1 MNAISL
7 FLREGFV
14 NIVTLLNVRTF
25 TQLSPQYLHQPVIN
39 SAFPHMSVKHCHDR
53 RGTET
58 KNRIIPHVKEVF
70 ELQKQIHVFIRTRQR
85 QIKRGFY

>member
-1 MNAISL
+1 MRYPF

-14 NIVTLLNVRTF
+14 TIITLLNVRTF
-25 TQLSPQYLHQPVIN
+25 TQFPQYLHQPVIN

-58 KNRIIPHVKEVF
+58 KNWIISHIKEVF